1 MSSDSDHE
9 RRVTSEALWHKCS
22 KCKEIVYRDDFENNL
37 NVCPLCGHHVPL
49 NADRRLALFLDGN
62 SFHEHD
68 QTLRST
74 DPLQFADRKPYAQR
88 LAELQRKLKHR
99 DAVVSGQGKLNGMP
113 IMVAAFDFAFLGGS
127 MGAVVGEK
135 ITRLFDRAR
144 TARQPTVI
152 FSASGGARMQEGL
165 ISLLQMAKT
174 CTALA
179 ELQQEG
185 IPFISIL
192 TNPTTGGVAA
202 SFALLADVNIAEPN
216 ALIGFA
222 GPRVISQT
230 IREKL
235 PPGFQRSE
243 YLLEHGM
250 LDMICHRAQLR
261 GTISKILHILWP
273 TTPDQIANTP

>member
-1 MSSDSDHE
+1 MSSDSDRE
-9 RRVTSEALWHKCS
+9 RRVTSEVLWHKCD
-22 KCKEIVYRDDFENNL
+22 KCKEIVYREDFEANL
-37 NVCPLCGHHVPL
+37 NVCPLCDHHVPL
-49 NADRRLALFLDGN
+49 NGNRRLALFLDTN
-62 SFHEHD
+62 SFKECDESLH
-68 QTLRST
+68 ST

-88 LAELQRKLKHR
+88 LTELKQKHQRC
-99 DAVVSGQGKLNGMP
+99 DALVSGQGRLDDMP
-113 IMVAAFDFAFLGGS
+113 IMVAAFDFTFLGGS

-144 TARQPTVI
+144 VERQPAVI

-165 ISLLQMAKT
+165 VSLLQMAKT

-179 ELQQEG
+179 ALQQADV
-185 IPFISIL
+185 PFISIL

-202 SFALLADVNIAEPN
+202 SFAMLGDVNIAEPN

-235 PPGFQRSE
+235 PPGFQSSE

-250 LDMICHRAQLR
+250 LDMICHRSQLR
-261 GTISKILHILWP
+261 NTVSTILHTLWSK
-273 TTPDQIANTP
+273 A

>member
-1 MSSDSDHE
+1 MSSDSSSDHE
-9 RRVTSEALWHKCS
+9 RRATSEALWHKCD
-22 KCKEIVYRDDFENNL
+22 KCKEIVYREDFEASL

-49 NADRRLALFLDGN
+49 TAERRLVLFLDPG
-62 SFHEHD
+62 SFSEYD
-68 QTLRST
+68 RELCST

-88 LAELQRKLKHR
+88 LTELRQKLKCH
-99 DAVVSGQGKLNGMP
+99 DAILSGQGRLDGMP

-135 ITRLFDRAR
+135 ITRLFDRAC
-144 TARQPTVI
+144 AERQPAII

-165 ISLLQMAKT
+165 VSLLQMVKT

-179 ELQQEG
+179 TLQQEG
-185 IPFISIL
+185 VPFISIL
-192 TNPTTGGVAA
+192 TDPTTGGVAA
-202 SFALLADVNIAEPN
+202 SFAMLGDVNIAEPN

-235 PPGFQRSE
+235 PQGFQRSE

-261 GTISKILHILWP
+261 SRVSSILNILWGK
-273 TTPDQIANTP
+273 QGHASNS

>member
-1 MSSDSDHE
+1 MNKDSE
-9 RRVTSEALWHKCS
+9 RRATSAALWHKCDN
-22 KCKEIVYRDDFENNL
+22 CKEIIYREDFENNL
-37 NVCPLCGHHVPL
+37 NVCPLCGHHAPL
-49 NADRRLALFLDGN
+49 SADRRLALFLDPD
-62 SFHEHD
+62 SFSEHD
-68 QTLRST
+68 VDLHST
-74 DPLQFADRKPYAQR
+74 DPLQFSDRKSYAQR
-88 LAELQRKLKHR
+88 LTALHDKTNRH
-99 DAVVSGQGKLNGMP
+99 DAIVSGQGMLNGKP
-113 IMVAAFDFAFLGGS
+113 VMVAAFDFAFLGGS

-135 ITRLFDRAR
+135 ITRLFDSAR
-144 TARQPTVI
+144 TARQPAII

-165 ISLLQMAKT
+165 VSLLQMAKT

-179 ELQQEG
+179 SLQQAS

-202 SFALLADVNIAEPN
+202 SFAMLGDINIAEPN

-230 IREKL
+230 IHEKL
-235 PPGFQRSE
+235 PAGFQRSE

-261 GTISKILHILWP
+261 DTVSNILTILWQQP
-273 TTPDQIANTP
+273 QANTA

>member
-1 MSSDSDHE
+1 MSSDASHDRE
-9 RRVTSEALWHKCS
+9 RRATSEALWHKCDR
-22 KCKEIVYRDDFENNL
+22 CKEIIYREDFEASF
-37 NVCPLCGHHVPL
+37 NVCPLCDHHMPL
-49 NADRRLALFLDGN
+49 SAARRLDLFLDSG
-62 SFHEHD
+62 SFSEYD
-68 QTLRST
+68 SGLCST
-74 DPLQFADRKPYAQR
+74 DPLQFTDRKSYTQR
-88 LAELQRKLKHR
+88 LSELRQKLKCH
-99 DAVVSGQGKLNGMP
+99 DAIISGQGRLNSRP
-113 IMVAAFDFAFLGGS
+113 IMVSAFDFAFLGGS

-144 TARQPTVI
+144 AKRQPAVI

-165 ISLLQMAKT
+165 VSLLQMAKT
-174 CTALA
+174 CAALA
-179 ELQQEG
+179 ALQREG
-185 IPFISIL
+185 VPFISIL

-202 SFALLADVNIAEPN
+202 SFAMLGDVNIAEPN

-230 IREKL
+230 IREQL

-261 GTISKILHILWP
+261 STVSDILSLLWNR
-273 TTPDQIANTP
+273 QGG

>member
-9 RRVTSEALWHKCS
+9 RRVTSEALWHKCD
-22 KCKEIVYRDDFENNL
+22 KCKEIVYREDFEASL
-37 NVCPLCGHHVPL
+37 NVCPLCDHHVPL
-49 NADRRLALFLDGN
+49 SAERRLALFLDTD
-62 SFHEHD
+62 SFTEYD
-68 QTLRST
+68 GTLHST
-74 DPLQFADRKPYAQR
+74 DPLQFSDRKPYAQR
-88 LAELQRKLKHR
+88 LTELKHKLKR
-99 DAVVSGQGKLNGMP
+99 CDAITSGQGRLNGMP
-113 IMVAAFDFAFLGGS
+113 IMAAAFDFAFLGGS

-144 TARQPTVI
+144 VEQQPAVI

-165 ISLLQMAKT
+165 VSLLQMAKT

-179 ELQQEG
+179 ALQQASV
-185 IPFISIL
+185 PFISIL

-202 SFALLADVNIAEPN
+202 SFAMLGDVNIAEPN

-261 GTISKILHILWP
+261 RTVSNILNIVCGKP
-273 TTPDQIANTP
+273 NRTANAP

>member
-9 RRVTSEALWHKCS
+9 LRVTSEALWHKCD
-22 KCKEIVYRDDFENNL
+22 KCKEIVYREDFEASL
-37 NVCPLCGHHVPL
+37 NVCPLCDHHAPL
-49 NADRRLALFLDGN
+49 SADRRLALFLDAN
-62 SFHEHD
+62 SFSECDHE
-68 QTLRST
+68 LSST
-74 DPLQFADRKPYAQR
+74 DPLKFADRKPYAQR
-88 LAELQRKLKHR
+88 LTELKQKLKRH
-99 DAVVSGQGKLNGMP
+99 DAIVSGKGRLDGMP

-135 ITRLFDRAR
+135 ITRLFDSAH
-144 TARQPTVI
+144 AERQPAVI

-165 ISLLQMAKT
+165 VSLLQMAKT

-179 ELQQEG
+179 ALQQAG
-185 IPFISIL
+185 VPFISIL

-202 SFALLADVNIAEPN
+202 SFAMLGDVNIAEPN

-235 PPGFQRSE
+235 PQGFQRSE

-261 GTISKILHILWP
+261 NTVSNILNIIWNK
-273 TTPDQIANTP
+273 QNQAGAC